1 MLIRYSLER
10 PQRAF
15 RLRLPPGVPLQEGRQ
30 PASARSAGGNR
41 DRTGVICESLG
52 AAAGVGAAATFIRD
66 GMRAEGG
73 CVGHRRSIALKQTWL
88 SSCSGP
94 TGPGPGSA
102 PPASWIGP
110 WRAGPRSGTR
120 PTSSC
125 RHGGAAPRS
134 RPPISSPTP
143 SPVGGGGPWTR
154 SGFACRPRHRPKARS
169 DPNPRL
175 VWWSERKETWTEEEG
190 VAEEAGGR
198 ETRRWGE
205 RVASSCWAFYDPPPL
220 LLLLPPSL
228 AVRLDLR
235 RKRPLTGDDGQQPHG
250 TTANLHA
257 VRQQTEP
264 ESNAS
269 PHPRPDPGPLTRRS
283 ARAGGR
289 SAAGGERGRVT

>member
-1 MLIRYSLER
+1 M
-10 PQRAF
+10 
-15 RLRLPPGVPLQEGRQ
+15 
-30 PASARSAGGNR
+30 
-41 DRTGVICESLG
+41 
-52 AAAGVGAAATFIRD
+52 
-66 GMRAEGG
+66 
-73 CVGHRRSIALKQTWL
+73 GHRWSIVLKQTWL
-88 SSCSGP
+88 SACSAP
-94 TGPGPGSA
+94 SGPGPRSA

-154 SGFACRPRHRPKARS
+154 SGFACRPRHRPQARF
-169 DPNPRL
+169 DPDPRL
-175 VWWSERKETWTEEEG
+175 VWWSERKETWTEEED

-205 RVASSCWAFYDPPPL
+205 RVAFACWAFYHPA

-235 RKRPLTGDDGQQPHG
+235 KKRPLTGDDRQNQ
-250 TTANLHA
+250 TAPLQIFMQSDSKRSPN
-257 VRQQTEP
+257 QT
-264 ESNAS
+264 
-269 PHPRPDPGPLTRRS
+269 PLRTR
-283 ARAGGR
+283 AR
-289 SAAGGERGRVT
+289 